1 MRKSARILLALIF
14 TSVSFDANA
23 HETCRI
29 KMEQIE
35 LFEDT
40 DTGVITREFVDEG
53 AACLM
58 SESILLGDA
67 CSSLSPGDVRS
78 LCGNPEEHT
87 RVITMVHPQKG
98 YLLCAVSRVEHS
110 QAIRCKE
117 LNYR

>member
-1 MRKSARILLALIF
+1 MRKSSQLLLALIF

-23 HETCRI
+23 NETCRI

-40 DTGVITREFVDEG
+40 DTGVITRQFVDEG

-58 SESILLGDA
+58 SESVLLSDA
-67 CSSLSPGDVRS
+67 CSSLTPGDASS
-78 LCGNPEEHT
+78 LCGNPTEHT
-87 RVITMVHPQKG
+87 RIITMVHPRKG
-98 YLLCAVSRVEHS
+98 YLLCSVSRKGDF
-110 QAIRCKE
+110 QAIRCVE